1 MTEIKNTLKVL
12 EKVCLNPEEYLENIR
27 KEKKIIGC
35 FLPYTPVEL
44 IYSMGFH
51 PQILW
56 WYGIET
62 GSSSKYLPPFY
73 CYPLKSLLE
82 AGMEGK
88 LDYLSSVLI
97 ASFCDSLKAIGQ
109 NWKVAV
115 ENIEFIPLVYPQN
128 RDLDCSMDFLKSEFL
143 NIIKILEG
151 KFDCKYDENKLKEAI
166 KLYNERNQKLNK
178 LMDLANQHLDII
190 TPKYRNY
197 INKAGAILDVKD
209 HTKYIDELIAGLEAR
224 EEFKSENKKVLL
236 TGIMADS
243 KTLLN
248 AIEDCDLSVVSDD
261 LAQESRQYRTEI
273 KEYTSDP
280 LFNLCK
286 KWADFEGCSMAH
298 SKENERVKIILE
310 KIKENDVDGV
320 IFVNTSF
327 CDPEEYD
334 YPIIKKALEE
344 KNIPQI
350 LIESNKKN
358 TSNGQIKTRI
368 EAFQELLNS

>member
-1 MTEIKNTLKVL
+1 MTEIKNTLEVL
-12 EKVCLNPEEYLENIR
+12 EKVCLKPEEYLENIR

-62 GSSSKYLPPFY
+62 GASSKYLPPFY

-88 LDYLSSVLI
+88 LDYLSAVLI
-97 ASFCDSLKAIGQ
+97 ASLCDSLKAIGQ

-115 ENIEFIPLVYPQN
+115 KDIEFIPLVYPQN

-151 KFDCKYDENKLKEAI
+151 KFDRKYDEDKLKEAI
-166 KLYNERNQKLNK
+166 KFYNERNQKLNK
-178 LMDLANQHLDII
+178 LMDLANKHLDII

-197 INKAGAILDVKD
+197 INKAGSILDVKD
-209 HTKYIDELIAGLEAR
+209 HIKYIDELIAGLEAR

-243 KTLLN
+243 KSLLN
-248 AIEDCDLSVVSDD
+248 AIADSNLDVVSDD

-286 KWADFEGCSMAH
+286 KWSDFEGCSMAH
-298 SKENERVKIILE
+298 SKENERVKIILK

-334 YPIIKKALEE
+334 YPIVKKALDERD
-344 KNIPQI
+344 IPQI
-350 LIESNKKN
+350 FIESNKEN

>member
-1 MTEIKNTLKVL
+1 MTEIKNTLEAL
-12 EKVCLNPEEYLENIR
+12 EKVCLKPEEYLENIR

-62 GSSSKYLPPFY
+62 GASSKYLPPFY

-88 LDYLSSVLI
+88 LDYLSAVLI
-97 ASFCDSLKAIGQ
+97 ASLCDSLKAIGQ

-115 ENIEFIPLVYPQN
+115 KDIEFIPLVYPQN

-151 KFDCKYDENKLKEAI
+151 KFDCKYDEDKLKETI

-178 LMDLANQHLDII
+178 LMDLANKHLDII

-197 INKAGAILDVKD
+197 INKAGSILDVKD
-209 HTKYIDELIAGLEAR
+209 HIKYIDELIAGLEAR
-224 EEFKSENKKVLL
+224 EGFKSENKKVLL

-243 KTLLN
+243 KSLLN
-248 AIEDCDLSVVSDD
+248 AIADSNLDVVSDD

-286 KWADFEGCSMAH
+286 KWSDFEGCSMAH

-334 YPIIKKALEE
+334 YPIVKKALDER
-344 KNIPQI
+344 NIPQI
-350 LIESNKKN
+350 FIESNKEN